1 MIEAFG
7 NNKISMKSYEGK
19 YDIMD
24 NNFVMVIVIAFLIL
38 MSAYFSAT
46 ETAFSSLSRIRMKN
60 LANSGSKKAEN
71 TLDLAEDYDTVLST
85 ILIGN
90 NIVNILST
98 SLATVFFTNIFG
110 NNGVTIS
117 TAVMTI
123 LVLIF
128 GEISPKSLA
137 KEAPESF
144 AIFSTPILR
153 FFVMILRP
161 LNYIFGLWKSLLSKF
176 VKISRDEKFTEDEL
190 LTIIDEAQN
199 EGGINEQ
206 EGELIRSAIEFN
218 DLDVRDVLTPRVDV
232 VAVDIEFDDDH
243 IDTLFTE
250 SGYSRLPVY
259 KDNIDNIIGVLHEK
273 NFNIYLRKGA
283 KESLVNIL
291 KPVIFVTPTMKISRL
306 LKLLQQYKTHM
317 AIITDEY
324 GGTVGVVTLE
334 DILEELVG
342 EIWDEHDEI
351 VEEFVKLG
359 ENEYRISCSANIDKM
374 FDLFG
379 IDEDYDANTVSGFVI
394 QELGKIP
401 EEGDHFI
408 YENLSIT
415 VTKTDSRRVLEI
427 HVKVLPSEED

>member
-60 LANSGSKKAEN
+60 LANSGSKKAKN
-71 TLDLAEDYDTVLST
+71 TLDLAENYDTVLST

-110 NNGVTIS
+110 NSGVTIS
-117 TAVMTI
+117 TVVMTI
-123 LVLIF
+123 LVLTF

-144 AIFSTPILR
+144 AIFSTPILG

-161 LNYIFGLWKSLLSKF
+161 LNYIFGLWKNLLSKF
-176 VKISRDEKFTEDEL
+176 VKISREEKFTEDEL

-199 EGGINEQ
+199 EGGINQ
-206 EGELIRSAIEFN
+206 QKGELIRSAIEFN

-232 VAVDIEFDDDH
+232 VAVDIEFDNDQ

-273 NFNIYLRKGA
+273 NFNIYLREGD

-374 FDLFG
+374 FDLFD

-415 VTKTDSRRVLEI
+415 VTKTDSQRVLEI
-427 HVKVLPSEED
+427 HVKVLPSEEE

>member
-1 MIEAFG
+1 
-7 NNKISMKSYEGK
+7 
-19 YDIMD
+19 MD
-24 NNFVMVIVIAFLIL
+24 NNFVMIIVIAFLIL

-427 HVKVLPSEED
+427 HVKVLPSKED

>member
-1 MIEAFG
+1 
-7 NNKISMKSYEGK
+7 
-19 YDIMD
+19 MD
-24 NNFVMVIVIAFLIL
+24 NNFTIAIIIIFLVC

-46 ETAFSSLSRIRMKN
+46 ETAFSSLNRIRIKN
-60 LANSGSKKAEN
+60 LASNGNKKAKS
-71 TLDLAEDYDTVLST
+71 TLDLVENYDMVLST

-90 NIVNILST
+90 NIINILST
-98 SLATVFFTNIFG
+98 SLATLFFTNIFG
-110 NNGVTIS
+110 KMGVTIS
-117 TAVMTI
+117 TIVMTI

-137 KEAPESF
+137 KEIPESL
-144 AIFSTPILR
+144 AMFSTPFLKFFITILKP
-153 FFVMILRP
+153 I
-161 LNYIFGLWKSLLSKF
+161 NYIFGLWKELLYRF
-176 VKISRDEKFTEDEL
+176 VNINNDEKITEDEL

-232 VAVDIEFDDDH
+232 VAINIEDDNDQ
-243 IDTLFTE
+243 IDSLFTE

-259 KDNIDNIIGVLHEK
+259 KESIDNIIGVLHEK
-273 NFNIYLRKGA
+273 NFNIYLKKGA
-283 KESLVNIL
+283 KGSLVNIL

-317 AIITDEY
+317 AIVTDEY
-324 GGTVGVVTLE
+324 GGTVGIVTLE

-351 VEEFVKLG
+351 IEEFVKIG

-379 IDEDYDANTVSGFVI
+379 IDRDYDANTVSGFVI

-401 EEGDHFI
+401 EQGDHFI
-408 YENLSIT
+408 YENLDIT
-415 VTKTDSRRVLEI
+415 VTKTDGRRVLEI
-427 HVKVLPSEED
+427 HVKVLPSKENKEE